1 MGAAAGSVSHM
12 LRREW
17 TFRSIED
24 EILIVRG
31 ADLRPGEEAE
41 GPHLALLNIDRWLS
55 EPFQASILAE
65 MCYSSV
71 GVGGADIGPRDQLR
85 ARLEEAFG
93 SRSLV
98 VVRPASRMRGATGS
112 TPVVHQLLRDTSGG
126 RSVSADMAGEG
137 PKHGRRGW
145 EVPGRTVP
153 AMVAAK
159 SDLMPGEPF
168 EDAQLPISFLDRW
181 IADVPQRKKLRE
193 MYKAVYGPGDAA
205 CHSTIILKT
214 KLEAAFRKKEL
225 VMLRVSRGGGGGGG
239 GTPPKPGD
247 DKAAKGEKEAVQA
260 PPVAKKPEKTWVRFR
275 LLDEDGEPMDE
286 EPYEMVDSNG
296 TQRKGKLDKDGTIY
310 IPPILTPG
318 NCTITFP
325 EIHLNPLKNPKRK
338 RTRKIS

>member
-1 MGAAAGSVSHM
+1 M

-17 TFRSIED
+17 TFRSIEA

-41 GPHLALLNIDRWLS
+41 APHLALLNIGGWLS
-55 EPFQASILAE
+55 EPSQVSILAE
-65 MCYSSV
+65 MCFSSV

-98 VVRPASRMRGATGS
+98 VIRPASRMRGAVGS
-112 TPVVHQLLRDTSGG
+112 TPVVHQLVRDTTGG
-126 RSVSADMAGEG
+126 RSVSADISGEG

-145 EVPGRTVP
+145 EVPGRTIPV
-153 AMVAAK
+153 MVAAK

-193 MYKAVYGPGDAA
+193 MYKTVYGPGDAA
-205 CHSTIILKT
+205 YFSTVILKN

-225 VMLRVSRGGGGGGG
+225 VLLRVSRGGGGGGG
-239 GTPPKPGD
+239 GGKPDD
-247 DKAAKGEKEAVQA
+247 DKAAKDEKEAAKA
-260 PPVAKKPEKTWVRFR
+260 PPEAKKPEKTWVRFR
-275 LLDEDGEPMDE
+275 LLDEDGEPMDD

-318 NCTITFP
+318 DCTITFP
-325 EIHLNPLKNPKRK
+325 ETHLNPLKNPKRK